1 LIGTL
6 FDTDKAKGGKGMFS
20 FIARN
25 AVQKIVTLFFVSVVS
40 FLIIHLA
47 PGSPSQVDPM
57 NPKFTPEMVE
67 RFRAEFNLDKPLYLQ
82 YLFFYKDLFTGATVS
97 WKDNVPVLKKIW
109 QRFLNSLPLFIVGT
123 ILTWTLSFPVGIR
136 SALARGGIYDRTA
149 TFLAYFLISIP
160 GFFFA
165 YILIIFVVTRMHV
178 PVIGMETFGI
188 GSASLLTTIM
198 DRIWHLLIPSVLG
211 ATGGIAVLSR
221 YVRSQM
227 LEVEGQ
233 DYVRTARAKGL
244 PADQVHY
251 KHALRNALLPFV
263 TMFGLILP
271 GLIGGSVIIESIF
284 SWPGMGRMAY
294 EAILARDYPVIL
306 TVNFI
311 SAVLVLA
318 GTFLSDVLYMVVDP
332 RIRL

>member
-1 LIGTL
+1 ML
-6 FDTDKAKGGKGMFS
+6 S
-20 FIARN
+20 FIGRSAI
-25 AVQKIVTLFFVSVVS
+25 QKIITLFFVSIVS

-47 PGSPSQVDPM
+47 PGEPSQIDPL
-57 NPKFTPEMVE
+57 NPKFTPEVLE
-67 RFRAEFNLDKPLYLQ
+67 RFRKEFHLDKPLHVQ
-82 YLFFYKDLFTGATVS
+82 YLYFYQNLLTGKTVS
-97 WKDNVPVLKKIW
+97 WKDNQSVLKKIW
-109 QRFLNSLPLFIVGT
+109 ERFLNSLPLFIVGT
-123 ILTWTLSFPVGIR
+123 IITWTLSFPIGIR
-136 SALARGGIYDRTA
+136 SAIFRGRLYDRSA
-149 TFLAYFLISIP
+149 TFLSYLLISIP

-165 YILIIFVVTRMHV
+165 YILIILVVTHFHV

-188 GSASLLTTIM
+188 GDTSVPYMFM
-198 DRIWHLLIPSVLG
+198 DRIWHLILPSFLG
-211 ATGGIAVLSR
+211 ASGGIAVLSR

-244 PADQVHY
+244 PAEQVYY

-284 SWPGMGRMAY
+284 SWPGMGRMAF

-306 TVNFI
+306 TVNFV

-318 GTFLSDVLYMVVDP
+318 GTFISDLLYLVVDP

>member
-1 LIGTL
+1 ML
-6 FDTDKAKGGKGMFS
+6 S
-20 FIARN
+20 FIGRSV
-25 AVQKIVTLFFVSVVS
+25 VQKTITLFFVSIVS

-47 PGSPSQVDPM
+47 PGKPSQVDPL
-57 NPKFTPEMVE
+57 NPKFTPEVVE
-67 RFRAEFNLDKPLYLQ
+67 RFKKEFHLDKPLYVQ
-82 YLFFYKDLFTGATVS
+82 YVYFYHDLFTGKTVS
-97 WKDNVPVLKKIW
+97 WKDNQSVLKKIW
-109 QRFLNSLPLFIVGT
+109 ERFLNSLSLFFVGT
-123 ILTWTLSFPVGIR
+123 LITWTLSFPVGIR
-136 SALARGGIYDRTA
+136 SAIFRGGIFDRSA
-149 TFLAYFLISIP
+149 TFLSYLLISIP

-165 YILIIFVVTRMHV
+165 YVLIIFVVTYFHV

-188 GSASLLTTIM
+188 GDAPATYLFM
-198 DRIWHLLIPSVLG
+198 DRIWHLLLPSVLS

-233 DYVRTARAKGL
+233 DYIRTARAKGL
-244 PADQVHY
+244 PSEQVHY

-294 EAILARDYPVIL
+294 EAILARDYPIIL
-306 TVNFI
+306 TVNFV
-311 SAVLVLA
+311 SAVLVLV
-318 GTFLSDVLYMVVDP
+318 GTFISDLLYLVVDP

>member
-1 LIGTL
+1 ML
-6 FDTDKAKGGKGMFS
+6 S
-20 FIARN
+20 FIGRSII
-25 AVQKIVTLFFVSVVS
+25 QKIVTLFFVSVVS
-40 FLIIHLA
+40 FLVIYLA
-47 PGSPSQVDPM
+47 PGKPSQVDPL

-67 RFRAEFNLDKPLYLQ
+67 RFRKQFHLDQPLYIQ
-82 YLFFYKDLFTGATVS
+82 YALYYRDIFTGRTVS
-97 WKDNVPVLKKIW
+97 WKDNQPVLKKIW
-109 QRFLNSLPLFIVGT
+109 ERFKNSLWLFIVGT
-123 ILTWTLSFPVGIR
+123 LLTWTLSFPVGIR
-136 SALARGGIYDRTA
+136 SAIFRGSWYDRST
-149 TFLAYFLISIP
+149 TFLSYLLISIP

-165 YILIIFVVTRMHV
+165 YILIIVVVNGLHV

-188 GSASLLTTIM
+188 GQPPWHRWLM
-198 DRIWHLLIPSVLG
+198 DRIWHLLLPSVLG
-211 ATGGIAVLSR
+211 ATGGIAILSR

-233 DYVRTARAKGL
+233 DYVRTARAKGV
-244 PADQVHY
+244 PEEQVHY

-318 GTFLSDVLYMVVDP
+318 GTFISDVLYMVVDP

>member
-1 LIGTL
+1 MV
-6 FDTDKAKGGKGMFS
+6 A
-20 FIARN
+20 FIARS
-25 AVQKIVTLFFVSVVS
+25 AFQKVITLFFVAVIS

-47 PGSPSQVDPM
+47 PGEPSQVDPL

-67 RFRAEFNLDKPLYLQ
+67 RFRTEFHLDKPLYIQ
-82 YLFFYKDLFTGATVS
+82 FIYFYRDLFTGRTLS
-97 WKDNVPVLKKIW
+97 WKDNQSVLKKIR

-123 ILTWTLSFPVGIR
+123 ILTWTISFPIGIR
-136 SALARGGIYDRTA
+136 SAIFRGGMYDRSA
-149 TFLAYFLISIP
+149 TFFAYLLISIP

-165 YILIIFVVTRMHV
+165 YILIIFVVSQFHV
-178 PVIGMETFGI
+178 PVIGMETFGTAGTSWI
-188 GSASLLTTIM
+188 QITM
-198 DRIWHLLIPSVLG
+198 DRIWHLLLPSLLG

-244 PADQVHY
+244 PPEQVHY

-284 SWPGMGRMAY
+284 SWPGIGRMAF
-294 EAILARDYPVIL
+294 EAILARDYPIIL
-306 TVNFI
+306 TVNFV
-311 SAVLVLA
+311 SAVLVLV
-318 GTFLSDVLYMVVDP
+318 GTFISDLLYMVVDP

>member
-1 LIGTL
+1 ML
-6 FDTDKAKGGKGMFS
+6 S
-20 FIARN
+20 FIGRSV
-25 AVQKIVTLFFVSVVS
+25 VQKTITLFFVSIVS

-47 PGSPSQVDPM
+47 PGKPSQVDPL
-57 NPKFTPEMVE
+57 NPKFTPEVVE
-67 RFRAEFNLDKPLYLQ
+67 RFQKEFHLDKPLYIQ
-82 YLFFYKDLFTGATVS
+82 YIYFYQDLFTGKTVS
-97 WKDNVPVLKKIW
+97 WKDNQSVLKKIW
-109 QRFLNSLPLFIVGT
+109 ERFLNSLPLFVVGT
-123 ILTWTLSFPVGIR
+123 LITWTLSFPVGIR
-136 SALARGGIYDRTA
+136 SAIFRGGIYDRSA
-149 TFLAYFLISIP
+149 TFISYVLISIP

-165 YILIIFVVTRMHV
+165 YVLIIFVVTYFHV

-188 GSASLLTTIM
+188 GDAPATYLFM
-198 DRIWHLLIPSVLG
+198 DRIWHLLLPSVLG

-233 DYVRTARAKGL
+233 DYIRTARAKGL
-244 PADQVHY
+244 PPEQVHY
-251 KHALRNALLPFV
+251 KHALRNAMLPFV

-294 EAILARDYPVIL
+294 EAILARDYPIIL
-306 TVNFI
+306 TVNFV

-318 GTFLSDVLYMVVDP
+318 GTFISDLLYLVVDP

>member
-1 LIGTL
+1 ML
-6 FDTDKAKGGKGMFS
+6 S
-20 FIARN
+20 FIARSFI
-25 AVQKIVTLFFVSVVS
+25 QKIITLFFVMVIS

-47 PGSPSQVDPM
+47 PGEPSQVDPL

-67 RFRAEFNLDKPLYLQ
+67 RFRKEFHLDKPLYVQ
-82 YLFFYKDLFTGATVS
+82 FVNFYRNLFSGNTVS
-97 WKDNVPVLKKIW
+97 WKDNQAVLKKIW
-109 QRFLNSLPLFIVGT
+109 ERFLNSLPLFIVGT
-123 ILTWTLSFPVGIR
+123 IITWTLSFPVGIR
-136 SALARGGIYDRTA
+136 SAINRGGVYDRST
-149 TFLAYFLISIP
+149 TFVAYLLISIP

-165 YILIIFVVTRMHV
+165 YILIKFMVPLLHV
-178 PVIGMETFGI
+178 PVIGMKTFGL
-188 GSASLLTTIM
+188 GDVSWFHNIM
-198 DRIWHLLIPSVLG
+198 DRTWHLLLPSILG
-211 ATGGIAVLSR
+211 ATGGIAILSR

-233 DYVRTARAKGL
+233 DYVRTARAKGVSEE
-244 PADQVHY
+244 QVHY
-251 KHALRNALLPFV
+251 RHALRNALLPFV

-294 EAILARDYPVIL
+294 EAILARDYPIII

-318 GTFLSDVLYMVVDP
+318 GTFISDVLYMVVDP